1 MRYSFFFV
9 GFSFFVLAS
18 CSLPGTQ
25 SEGNP
30 SVASEN
36 TIIYDS
42 EKVSILLP
50 KSWTGVKLTDIPSP
64 RVGSII
70 AAYKSTDVK
79 YGFSNNIII
88 MQDRLSNLMTSAKY
102 SELNN
107 LQTTRN
113 YLEYT
118 KLREE
123 IITFTDAETSRL
135 YVFEARYNETTPRM
149 KYIQLARVCGS
160 DVYLLHVSLT
170 LDKSPDNY
178 IELLRTFRCK

>member
-1 MRYSFFFV
+1 MRYTLLIISL
-9 GFSFFVLAS
+9 SLLTLAS

-25 SEGNP
+25 DETTSTTAP
-30 SVASEN
+30 EN
-36 TIIYDS
+36 TILYDA
-42 EKVSILLP
+42 EKVSMLLP
-50 KSWTGVKLTDIPSP
+50 KTWTGVKSTDMPSP
-64 RVGSII
+64 RVGSLL
-70 AAYKSTDVK
+70 AAYKSPDAK

-88 MQDRLSNLMTSAKY
+88 MHDTIQNLMTSAKY

-118 KLREE
+118 KLRDEVF
-123 IITFTDAETSRL
+123 TFADAETSRL

-149 KYIQLARVCGS
+149 RFVQVARVCGS

-170 LDKSPDNY
+170 LDKTADNY
-178 IELLRTFRCK
+178 IELLKTFRCK